1 MHCVPQLEDVI
12 SAIRL
17 LQLVELLS
25 TQGGKH
31 REERNRADKQFAPNA
46 TPPCNEC
53 ARQYTHWSARLSI
66 CEETFPGSKSE
77 TWASFAARG
86 FAGFRVVGNS
96 STTTE
101 GLPVIHDET
110 LMGA

>member
-25 TQGGKH
+25 TQGGSH
-31 REERNRADKQFAPNA
+31 REERNRADKKFAPNA

-53 ARQYTHWSARLSI
+53 ARRILIGQHGFQSVRKLSPARNPKPHEVLSSGRI
-66 CEETFPGSKSE
+66 TVYSE
-77 TWASFAARG
+77 
-86 FAGFRVVGNS
+86 
-96 STTTE
+96 
-101 GLPVIHDET
+101 VIPKLGYVRAVHNTPE
-110 LMGA
+110 